1 LKTEE
6 LGRQTME
13 GVTVQGRRI
22 TTTIPAGEMGND
34 QPIVIVNETWFSPEL
49 QTMVLSK
56 RSDPRSGDT
65 VTRMINI
72 SRSEPAH
79 LLFEL
84 PADYKISE
92 GRQ

>member
-1 LKTEE
+1 
-6 LGRQTME
+6 
-13 GVTVQGRRI
+13 VQGRRT
-22 TTTIPAGEMGND
+22 TTTIAAGEMGND
-34 QPIVIVNETWFSPEL
+34 QPIVIVNETWFSPDL
-49 QTMVLSK
+49 QTMVYSK

-79 LLFEL
+79 ALFEP
-84 PADYKISE
+84 PADYKVSE